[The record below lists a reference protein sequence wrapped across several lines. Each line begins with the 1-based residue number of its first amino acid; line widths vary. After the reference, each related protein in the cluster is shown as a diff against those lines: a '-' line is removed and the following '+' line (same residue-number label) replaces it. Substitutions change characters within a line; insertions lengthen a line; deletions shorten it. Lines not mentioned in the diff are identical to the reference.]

1 MTDNKQR
8 PVAIIT
14 GAAQRLGRHIA
25 GALAQNGWNIAA
37 HYRSSATQ
45 AADTLA
51 YLQSL
56 GGEHCLLQAD
66 LADEA
71 QTRRLFADAA
81 AKLGR
86 VDAVINNAAVFDYDD
101 AETFQTEALLTH
113 MLPNLAAPLI
123 LTQALHKHL
132 SARSPAAK
140 GVVINLLD
148 QKLSHPN
155 PDFLSY
161 TLSKS
166 ALKTATIMLAKALAP
181 QVRVVGISPGLTL
194 PSHMQTDEAFQK
206 THRLAPLGQG
216 STPAD
221 IIRSVLFVLESP
233 SITGIDLVVDG
244 GQHLLGMARDFS
256 MMDV

>member
-1 MTDNKQR
+1 MTDNTQR

-14 GAAQRLGRHIA
+14 GAAQRIGREIA
-25 GALAQNGWNIAA
+25 GALAQNGWNIAV
-37 HYRSSATQ
+37 HYRSSAAQ

-51 YLQSL
+51 YLQAI
-56 GGEHCLLQAD
+56 GGQHCTIQAD
-66 LADEA
+66 LAQEA
-71 QTRRLFADAA
+71 DARRLFADAA
-81 AKLGR
+81 AALGR

-101 AETFQTEALLTH
+101 AATFHTDTLMAH

-123 LTQALHKHL
+123 LAQALHRHL
-132 SARSPAAK
+132 LARSPAAQ
-140 GVVINLLD
+140 GVVVNLLD

-166 ALKTATIMLAKALAP
+166 ALKTATVMLAKALAP
-181 QVRVVGISPGLTL
+181 QVRVAGISPGLTL
-194 PSHMQTDEAFQK
+194 PSHLQTDEAFQK

-221 IIRSVLFVLESP
+221 IARSVLFILNSP
-233 SITGIDLVVDG
+233 GITGIDLVVDG
-244 GQHLLGMARDFS
+244 GQHLMGMARDFS